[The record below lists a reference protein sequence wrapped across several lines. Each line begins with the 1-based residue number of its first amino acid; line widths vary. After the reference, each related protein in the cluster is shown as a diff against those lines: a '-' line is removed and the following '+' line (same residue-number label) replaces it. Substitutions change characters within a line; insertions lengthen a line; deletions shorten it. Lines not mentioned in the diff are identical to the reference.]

1 VGIHVVSIATMP
13 ATAMSAPS
21 VWRNDANGK
30 LREHTPRLVLTTDET
45 SVAWLTAADGDQS
58 RTFDLDPML
67 AFVASPA
74 DTPRALAALRAV
86 MGQGSHA
93 GSRERPVAMV
103 FAGAPGFGSLWDHA
117 APLDRPWMSD
127 VVRDLQT
134 DVSLAHAAAGARA
147 TVKADLR
154 DGLVPVVPDAVGQ
167 PLIIAA
173 SAAIGDAGGG
183 HRLLLFVEGDPASLP
198 SALVMET
205 VMRATSPDAPM
216 GELEP
221 VTVDA
226 ATLQSWERP
235 PHDAPADRQGPTE
248 PMGRW
253 IWAVVLIALAVET
266 WLRRERRDKGTA
278 ARTQEVTHDRVA

>member
-1 VGIHVVSIATMP
+1 
-13 ATAMSAPS
+13 
-21 VWRNDANGK
+21 
-30 LREHTPRLVLTTDET
+30 
-45 SVAWLTAADGDQS
+45 
-58 RTFDLDPML
+58 
-67 AFVASPA
+67 
-74 DTPRALAALRAV
+74 
-86 MGQGSHA
+86 
-93 GSRERPVAMV
+93 
-103 FAGAPGFGSLWDHA
+103 
-117 APLDRPWMSD
+117 
-127 VVRDLQT
+127 
-134 DVSLAHAAAGARA
+134 VSLAHAAAGARA
-147 TVKADLR
+147 TAKADLR
-154 DGLVPVVPDAVGQ
+154 DGLVPVVPDAGGQ

-173 SAAIGDAGGG
+173 SGEAGGG

-205 VMRATSPDAPM
+205 MMRATSPDAPM

-266 WLRRERRDKGTA
+266 WMRREPRDAGTT